1 MYDESFILA
10 GGESMRKRIQMC
22 ILTGCCIVCLSG
34 CAKSKEV
41 QEKQLALRTQGMQQ
55 ALEGDYEAAVAS
67 YEEALQLADLYAGP
81 LELDI
86 AAYKASAQYRAGE
99 TAKAIETCS
108 AILDLKESA
117 QIYMTRGLMYRE
129 SGNVQAANADFAKAK
144 ELTPKKDT
152 VTLGR
157 LSYYME
163 DYAGA
168 KSYLES
174 AADGGDQEALYW
186 EAKLYWQMGNTD
198 YAVTLFQSYLEG
210 ESLVHQDAYARV
222 ASWQMEQGDYDGA
235 LVTLESGIAQGEG
248 GSLKE
253 LLGNEIAVY
262 EQKGDFE
269 TAKLKM
275 ESYLERYPDDEKAQR
290 EYIFLKT
297 R

>member
-1 MYDESFILA
+1 MNNKRKMWMAAGCCVLCLA
-10 GGESMRKRIQMC
+10 GCG
-22 ILTGCCIVCLSG
+22 
-34 CAKSKEV
+34 KSKEV
-41 QEKQLALRTQGMQQ
+41 EERQLSLRSQGMQQ

-67 YEEALQLADLYAGP
+67 YEEALALSAGRNAGA

-86 AAYKASAQYRAGE
+86 AAYKASAQHYAGE
-99 TAKAIETCS
+99 TQGAIDTCS

-117 QIYMTRGLMYRE
+117 EIYMTRGLLYRE
-129 SGNVQAANADFAKAK
+129 SGNTQAANADFARAK
-144 ELTPKKDT
+144 ELTPKKDS

-163 DYAGA
+163 DYSGA
-168 KSYLES
+168 KTYLES
-174 AADGGDQEALYW
+174 ASDGGDPEGVYW
-186 EAKLYWQMGNTD
+186 EAQLYWQMGNTD
-198 YAVTLFQSYLEG
+198 YAVTLYQQYLEG
-210 ESLVHQDAYARV
+210 ESPEHQNAYARV
-222 ASWQMEQGDYDGA
+222 AAWQMDQKDYDAA
-235 LVTLESGIAQGEG
+235 LGTLESGIARGEG
-248 GSLKE
+248 ESLKE

-290 EYIFLKT
+290 EYVFLKT